1 MPPEGRPIGPIV
13 LRLSTA
19 PLEGAARKRQAAGV
33 GDGLEE
39 LDEPDEPDESEEP
52 DVEEEVELEEPLSLE
67 PDVLPDDSLFEPFW
81 LRLSVR

>member
-33 GDGLEE
+33 GVGLEE
-39 LDEPDEPDESEEP
+39 LDEPDESEEP

-67 PDVLPDDSLFEPFW
+67 PDVLPNDSLFEPFW

>member
-1 MPPEGRPIGPIV
+1 MPPERRPIGPIV

-19 PLEGAARKRQAAGV
+19 PLEGAARNRQAAGV

-39 LDEPDEPDESEEP
+39 LEEPDESEEP

>member
-19 PLEGAARKRQAAGV
+19 PLEGAARTRQAAGV

-39 LDEPDEPDESEEP
+39 LEEPDESEEP

>member
-39 LDEPDEPDESEEP
+39 LEEPDESEEP

-67 PDVLPDDSLFEPFW
+67 LDVLPDDSLFEPFW